1 MLQRNRELLKHIQQ
15 LLLYTN
21 ELEMKLTHQNFD
33 PLKIVPSRPTD
44 LLFLPS
50 LFSLHDQGLS
60 SDSPDSGKGKE
71 ISSESIS
78 DPFLPILVDQQR
90 NNSTKA
96 FSITEDLTTQSI
108 SINDTQPHHHYGSTS
123 PSLTSSS
130 RSSVHSIQNKNSA
143 TAHSNEQYPF
153 RQISLT
159 KNSFTN
165 SAFTQSPL
173 RTVTKEFDPLIKS
186 T

>member
-1 MLQRNRELLKHIQQ
+1 
-15 LLLYTN
+15 
-21 ELEMKLTHQNFD
+21 MKLTHQTFD

-50 LFSLHDQGLS
+50 LFSSHDQGLS

-78 DPFLPILVDQQR
+78 DPFLPIVSEPQR
-90 NNSTKA
+90 NNSTKT
-96 FSITEDLTTQSI
+96 FSITDDLTTQSI
-108 SINDTQPHHHYGSTS
+108 SIHDTQQQQHHHHYGSTS

-130 RSSVHSIQNKNSA
+130 HSSIHSIQKKNFIN
-143 TAHSNEQYPF
+143 TTHSNEQYPYH
-153 RQISLT
+153 

>member
-1 MLQRNRELLKHIQQ
+1 
-15 LLLYTN
+15 
-21 ELEMKLTHQNFD
+21 MKIANKNLD
-33 PLKIVPSRPTD
+33 SLKIISTRPNN
-44 LLFLPS
+44 LH
-50 LFSLHDQGLS
+50 LFSTGSLNEQQCLS

-78 DPFLPILVDQQR
+78 DPFLPILSQQH
-90 NNSTKA
+90 NSTKT

-108 SINDTQPHHHYGSTS
+108 SINDTQQHISAYGSTS

-130 RSSVHSIQNKNSA
+130 RSSINSIK
-143 TAHSNEQYPF
+143 
-153 RQISLT
+153 T
-159 KNSFTN
+159 KNTNDNYLYHQIPTINHSSSFTN

-186 T
+186 I